1 MADRL
6 RKFGPSASI
15 RARGDCAETSLGA
28 AGTSARATAF
38 IWLLALA
45 ASVSSANAASANL
58 ALQVSAETAPPGG
71 WAQIK
76 ISLATPA
83 LVGSGRI
90 VMDFDPSVFTAIAS
104 PGVFGASGDA
114 YGEATISGLH
124 LDAQFFSPTG
134 GIGRLRGLPVLVI
147 SANLASGAQLG
158 KTVAITADESQS
170 QWKDPAGNLYS
181 VSVTPGSVTVG
192 GSLSIRGAYPG
203 GGLLPAG
210 TSVALVGAGFSAAT
224 TVSIDGVISSASY
237 SSQQQSMSMTLPA
250 PVDLMGKRIVAKNP
264 DGSEADY
271 YSVLNSMYPIAV
283 QSNGP
288 QGLQPLFPS
297 QAWNVPMTASIG
309 ELGGAVAIQN
319 PNTVSVAVRR
329 VTYQNCCGPESIGDD
344 ETDTIPPGF
353 WGIYA
358 GHDDSQMVI
367 TAPLPIQ
374 ALQFN
379 VCGAPASGPTCPSP
393 LRVASFAPQVTTSP
407 VNAISWQWQTGSAPP
422 PARTVPFNGDPS
434 MVYTATAATS
444 SGGAW
449 LSVTP
454 QSALDTALTVTAD
467 PAGLAPG
474 TYQGAITVTP
484 ALGSALTIPA
494 TLTVTASE
502 PPPVTASPSS
512 LKFNWV
518 YGAAAPAAQT
528 IAFSTPAGPAPFT
541 AYVNPS
547 QPNLLWLQ
555 VTPASGTAAAALTV
569 SVDPTAFGP
578 PQNAIGTFTGSIV
591 INGPNDAI
599 TIPVQFTISGL
610 VAYPVSIVFSGQTG
624 TGAQTQSVY
633 LTPNPSA
640 APSISVATT
649 TGSGWLSAAVKN
661 TAQVD
666 ITVNPAGLSQGTYM
680 GVVTI
685 NAAGTGSVQVPVTLA
700 VWSAPPALTVTPASL
715 TFVVPVGGL
724 VAQQTFSVTSGGVA
738 VPFTINTTSTGNWL
752 FAVDPNAAPTPA
764 AVTVLAQSPGF
775 APGEYDGSIT
785 VTGPAGAVNVPVTLL
800 VTTGSGVL
808 PSIGSVVNAA
818 SQMPGAVAPG
828 EIVTIYGYGVGPSQ
842 TAGFTLDSLSNAATM
857 LNGAQVLFDGRPAPL
872 LYGSAGQ
879 VNAIVP
885 YEVASQAST
894 AVEVVSSGIKSQAWG
909 VAVTASAP
917 AILTVSGSGAGQGAV
932 LNQDNSVNG
941 ASNPAARGSVIQIFA
956 TGEGQTSPP
965 GVTGSITQS
974 SNMPV
979 LPVTVTIGGM
989 DCAIQYAGS
998 ALGAVA
1004 GLLQVNAVV
1013 PAGVTPGATVPITLM
1028 AGGMRSPDGV
1038 TIAVQ

>member
-1 MADRL
+1 ML
-6 RKFGPSASI
+6 PHLVWLLVLSAS
-15 RARGDCAETSLGA
+15 
-28 AGTSARATAF
+28 
-38 IWLLALA
+38 
-45 ASVSSANAASANL
+45 ASGAASANL
-58 ALQVSAETAPPGG
+58 TLQVSAETAPPGG

-76 ISLATPA
+76 ISLAAPA

-114 YGEATISGLH
+114 YGAATISGLH

-134 GIGRLRGLPVLVI
+134 GIGRLRGLPVLVL
-147 SANLASGAQLG
+147 SANLASGAPRG
-158 KTVAITADESQS
+158 KTVVITADESQS
-170 QWKDPAGNLYS
+170 QWKDPGGNLYS

-210 TSVALVGAGFSAAT
+210 SAVELVGAGFSAAT

-237 SSQQQSMSMTLPA
+237 NTSQQTMYLTLPVPA
-250 PVDLMGKRIVAKNP
+250 DLTGKRIVAKNP

-271 YSVLNSMYPIAV
+271 FSVLNSMYPVAV
-283 QSNGP
+283 PSNGY
-288 QGLQPLFPS
+288 QGLQPLFAA
-297 QAWNVPMTASIG
+297 QAWNVPLTASIG

-358 GHDDSQMVI
+358 GHNDSQMVI

-379 VCGAPASGPTCPSP
+379 VCGAPSSGPTCPSP
-393 LRVASFAPQVTTSP
+393 LRLASFAPQVTTSP

-422 PARTVPFNGDPS
+422 PARTVPLNEDPS
-434 MVYTATAATS
+434 MVYTAAAATTL
-444 SGGAW
+444 GGAW

-454 QSALDTALTVTAD
+454 RSVLDAALTVTAD
-467 PAGLAPG
+467 PSGLAPG

-484 ALGSALTIPA
+484 ALGSPLTIPA
-494 TLTVTASE
+494 TLTVTTVVQ
-502 PPPVTASPSS
+502 PRVTASASS

-518 YGAAAPAAQT
+518 YGTATPATQR
-528 IAFSTPAGPAPFT
+528 IAVSANAGPAPFT
-541 AYVNPS
+541 AYAIPS
-547 QPNLLWLQ
+547 QSNLPWLQ
-555 VTPASGTAAAALTV
+555 VTPASGTAPGDVTV

-591 INGPNDAI
+591 INGPDDAI

-610 VAYPVSIVFSGQTG
+610 AAYPVSLVFSGQTG
-624 TGAQTQSVY
+624 TAAQTQSVY
-633 LTPNPSA
+633 LTPNPSS

-649 TGSGWLSAAVKN
+649 TGSGWLSALAKN
-661 TAQVD
+661 TTQVD
-666 ITVNPAGLSQGTYM
+666 ITVNPTGPTPGTNT
-680 GVVTI
+680 GAVTI
-685 NAAGTGSVQVPVTLA
+685 NAAGTGSVQVPVTFV

-715 TFVVPVGGL
+715 MFVVPVGGL
-724 VAQQTFSVTSGGVA
+724 VVQQTLSVSSGGVA
-738 VPFTINTTSTGNWL
+738 VPFTLNATSTGNWL
-752 FAVDPNAAPTPA
+752 YAVDPNAAPTPA
-764 AVTVLAQSPGF
+764 TVTVIAQSPGF

-785 VTGPAGAVNVPVTLL
+785 ISGPAGAVNVPVTLL
-800 VTTGSGVL
+800 VTVGPDVL

-828 EIVTIYGYGVGPSQ
+828 EIVTIYGFGVGPSQ
-842 TAGFTLDSLSNAATM
+842 TAGFTLDSSGNAATM
-857 LNGAQVLFDGRPAPL
+857 LNGAEVLFDGRPAPL
-872 LYGSAGQ
+872 IYGSAGQ
-879 VNAIVP
+879 VNAVVP
-885 YEVASQAST
+885 YEVAQVIST
-894 AVEVVSSGIKSQAWG
+894 RIEVVSSGTKSQAWG
-909 VAVTASAP
+909 VTVTAAAP
-917 AILTVSGSGAGQGAV
+917 AILTTSGSGTGQGAV

-974 SNMPV
+974 SKTPV

-989 DCAIQYAGS
+989 DAAVQYAGS
-998 ALGAVA
+998 APGDVA
-1004 GLLQVNAVV
+1004 GLLQVNAKV
-1013 PAGVTPGATVPITLM
+1013 PAGVTPGASVPITLTV
-1028 AGGMRSPDGV
+1028 GGVRSPDGV
-1038 TIAVQ
+1038 TIGVQ